1 MSSDHYFLRPY
12 RPLMRLGSNHGLHGF
27 NETRNPFSTESADW
41 LRGHAEGEAERGTAA
56 VAASAKRRR
65 RPANGREASA

>member
-1 MSSDHYFLRPY
+1 MRP
-12 RPLMRLGSNHGLHGF
+12 GSNHGLHGF
-27 NETRNPFSTESADW
+27 NETRNLFPHPSTESADW